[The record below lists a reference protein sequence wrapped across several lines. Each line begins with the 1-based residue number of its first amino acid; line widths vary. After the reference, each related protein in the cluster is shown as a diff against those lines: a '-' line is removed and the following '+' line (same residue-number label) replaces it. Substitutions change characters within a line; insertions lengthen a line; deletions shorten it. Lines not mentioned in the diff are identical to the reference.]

1 MSGIKNSKDW
11 QSSIEKLSKKQF
23 KISIK
28 ETIMAREAQ
37 ILSNLVDKILH
48 KIGKIKKM
56 LLKNKQNLK
65 RKLLRIIKSAK
76 KKPLGSLSKI
86 NTTKILIESTS
97 KSFKTVLSYF
107 GIRLFQIFKMLNK
120 DFSQK
125 RAV

>member
-1 MSGIKNSKDW
+1 M
-11 QSSIEKLSKKQF
+11 SKKQF

-76 KKPLGSLSKI
+76 KKPLGLLSKI
-86 NTTKILIESTS
+86 NTTKI
-97 KSFKTVLSYF
+97 
-107 GIRLFQIFKMLNK
+107 
-120 DFSQK
+120 
-125 RAV
+125 

>member
-37 ILSNLVDKILH
+37 ILSNLGDKILH

>member
-1 MSGIKNSKDW
+1 MSGIRNSKDW

-28 ETIMAREAQ
+28 ETIMALEAQ
-37 ILSNLVDKILH
+37 ILSNLGDKILH

-86 NTTKILIESTS
+86 NTTKILIE
-97 KSFKTVLSYF
+97 
-107 GIRLFQIFKMLNK
+107 
-120 DFSQK
+120 
-125 RAV
+125 

>member
-1 MSGIKNSKDW
+1 
-11 QSSIEKLSKKQF
+11 
-23 KISIK
+23 
-28 ETIMAREAQ
+28 MAREAL

-86 NTTKILIESTS
+86 NTTKILIE
-97 KSFKTVLSYF
+97 
-107 GIRLFQIFKMLNK
+107 
-120 DFSQK
+120 
-125 RAV
+125 

>member
-1 MSGIKNSKDW
+1 MSGIRNSKDW
-11 QSSIEKLSKKQF
+11 QSNIEKLSKKQF

-28 ETIMAREAQ
+28 ETIMAHEAQ

-76 KKPLGSLSKI
+76 KKPLGFLSKI
-86 NTTKILIESTS
+86 NTTKI
-97 KSFKTVLSYF
+97 
-107 GIRLFQIFKMLNK
+107 
-120 DFSQK
+120 
-125 RAV
+125 

>member
-28 ETIMAREAQ
+28 ETIMAQEAQ